1 VAHQSEWPADLDPD
15 ALAIEIDRR
24 VRMVAAPAIQPI
36 RAVRR
41 AYSKRLRAVPAE
53 AVVALAMALVD
64 RQRWVAY
71 ELLYHHP
78 GGLACLGVEDV
89 ERLGQGMQDWG
100 SVDAFGCLPLGTGLA
115 AGAPSRCGHPRLGG
129 IP

>member
-100 SVDAFGCLPLGTGLA
+100 SVDAFGCYRLLA
-115 AGAPSRCGHPRLGG
+115 GVPRPSGRG
-129 IP
+129 